1 MVRVTDFDTR
11 RDEILR
17 ATIEL
22 YLETAQ
28 PVSSDAL
35 IGRYKFGWSPATI
48 RNVLKD
54 LEERCLLTH
63 PHTSAGRIPTD
74 SGYRHYIN
82 GLMQTELLTKKEQS
96 FIDSVFE
103 SYLELEPESAPED
116 TASKIIADIT
126 HYVGLSSSRG
136 EHRIRY
142 RGLNHLFEQ
151 PEFRDVET
159 MRSIVKILEED
170 RLIELM
176 EKDLDDNFEVFIGDE
191 FHFPE
196 ISYCSLVV
204 SECEECKAKK
214 RIAVLGPKR
223 MAYRKVIPVVSYL
236 CELVSEE
243 F

>member
-17 ATIEL
+17 STIEL

-28 PVSSDAL
+28 PISSDAL
-35 IGRYKFGWSPATI
+35 IERYRFGWSPATI

-54 LEERCLLTH
+54 LEERGLLTH

-74 SGYRHYIN
+74 YGYRHYIN
-82 GLMQTELLTKKEQS
+82 GLMQTELLNKKEQN

-103 SYLELEPESAPED
+103 SYLELEPEATPED

-126 HYVGLSSSRG
+126 HYVGLSNSRG
-136 EHRIRY
+136 DRRIRY
-142 RGLNHLFEQ
+142 RGLNHLFGQ

-176 EKDLDDNFEVFIGDE
+176 EKEINDNFEVFIGEE
-191 FHFPE
+191 FHCPE
-196 ISYCSLVV
+196 ILYCSLVV
-204 SECEECKAKK
+204 SECDECKEKK

-223 MAYRKVIPVVSYL
+223 MAYRKVIPVVNYL